1 MKGKPIGG
9 VRRAQLITTY
19 GVGSLIAVGSES
31 FMVAGLDRWPELSP
45 YDQIIHERRLEKEL
59 GVKCF
64 RLPPASD
71 SDKYG
76 DIPVIRFPEIQSC
89 PSCNRLARARFFGA
103 NRSPAKCRECD
114 RELVPS
120 RFVVCCAAG
129 HIDDFPYFRWLHK
142 GGDVAGADDRKHD
155 LRLKAT
161 GRSASLGDI
170 EISCSCGVRSV
181 TMEGALAKGS
191 LRGISS
197 CTGRR
202 PWLGDALGDE
212 CDELPRAMQRGA
224 SGVWF
229 ADVRSAI
236 SIPPWSEGVQ
246 KLIERHWKSLRKAP
260 DIRERLE
267 ELELTNHRL
276 FSVEEIVQAVEKRR
290 QDEAGLTDTS
300 EAALKVDEYRALTRP
315 TGERAGKQDFV
326 CVPWHDPTVTS
337 ELAID
342 QVMRVKRLREVR
354 VLRGFSRLAAPSS
367 ADRGRRASLYAAD
380 NRPDWLPAIEVI
392 GEGVFLRLDTARLA
406 HWEAQPHVQ
415 ARVTPIDAAHRDRFA
430 RFGLAPDRDITPRLV
445 MIHTL
450 AHSVISEW
458 SLDSGYPAAS
468 LRERLYVSDT
478 MAGFLIYTATS
489 DSAGSLGGIVAQ
501 VESGNLTA
509 SIRSAMDRMSWCS
522 SDPLC
527 VESDT
532 SGTDNLNRA
541 ACHAC
546 VLLPETSCEEFNT
559 LLDRA
564 LLIGTPDQP
573 DLGFFSGIPEKASP
587 SRMSMPF

>member
-31 FMVAGLDRWPELSP
+31 FMVTGLDRWPELGP
-45 YDQIIHERRLEKEL
+45 YDQTIHERRLEKEF
-59 GVKCF
+59 GVQCF

-89 PSCNRLARARFFGA
+89 PGCNRLAKAKFFGA
-103 NRSPAKCRECD
+103 TRSPAKCKECD

-120 RFVVCCAAG
+120 RFVVCCTAG

-142 GGDVAGADDRKHD
+142 GGDSNGSETQRHD
-155 LRLKAT
+155 LKLKAT

-170 EISCSCGVRSV
+170 EISCSCGVRPV
-181 TMEGALAKGS
+181 TMEGALGKGA
-191 LRGISS
+191 LKGISS

-202 PWLGDALGDE
+202 PWLGNVWQED
-212 CDELPRAMQRGA
+212 CDQFPRAMQRGA

-229 ADVRSAI
+229 SDVRSAL
-236 SIPPWSEGVQ
+236 SIPPWSEGVHRFVQ
-246 KLIERHWKSLRKAP
+246 SHWRSLRKAP

-267 ELELTNHRL
+267 ELELANHRL
-276 FSVEEIVQAVEKRR
+276 FSVEEIIQAVEQRR
-290 QDEAGLTDTS
+290 EDDAGHTDSS
-300 EAALKVDEYRALTRP
+300 EAALKSGEYQALTR
-315 TGERAGKQDFV
+315 TAEEKAGRQDFV
-326 CVPWHDPTVTS
+326 CVPWPDDTIAT
-337 ELAID
+337 ELAVD

-354 VLRGFSRLAAPSS
+354 VLRGFTRLAAPSTAS
-367 ADRGRRASLYAAD
+367 PSQRAPLYAAE

-392 GEGVFLRLDTARLA
+392 GEGVFLRLDADRLA
-406 HWEAQPHVQ
+406 EWESRPEVS
-415 ARVTPIDAAHRDRFA
+415 ARVAPIDIAYRERSA
-430 RFGLAPDRDITPRLV
+430 RFGLTPDREITPRLV

-450 AHSVISEW
+450 AHSVINEW
-458 SLDSGYPAAS
+458 SLDSGYPTAS
-468 LRERLYVSDT
+468 LRERLYVSEK
-478 MAGFLIYTATS
+478 MSGILIYTATS

-501 VESGNLTA
+501 VESGNLA
-509 SIRSAMDRMSWCS
+509 NSIRAALDRMSWCS

-541 ACHAC
+541 ACHSC

-564 LLIGTPDQP
+564 LLIGDQE
-573 DLGFFSGIPEKASP
+573 DSNLGFFS
-587 SRMSMPF
+587 FV

>member
-1 MKGKPIGG
+1 MTRKPIGG

-31 FMVAGLDRWPELSP
+31 FMVAGIDRWPELGP
-45 YDQIIHERRLEKEL
+45 FDQIIHERRLEKEF
-59 GVKCF
+59 GVECF

-71 SDKYG
+71 SDRYG
-76 DIPVIRFPEIQSC
+76 DIPVVRFPEVQSC
-89 PSCNRLARARFFGA
+89 PGCNRLAKARFFGA
-103 NRSPAKCRECD
+103 TRSPAKCKECD

-129 HIDDFPYFRWLHK
+129 HIDDFPYYRWLHK
-142 GGDVAGADDRKHD
+142 GGDSPQDDSRRHE

-170 EISCSCGVRSV
+170 EISCSCGMRPV
-181 TMEGALAKGS
+181 TMEGALGKGA
-191 LRGISS
+191 LKGISS

-202 PWLGDALGDE
+202 PWLGDVPQE
-212 CDELPRAMQRGA
+212 NCEELPRAMQRGA

-229 ADVRSAI
+229 SDVRSAL

-246 KLIERHWKSLRKAP
+246 KLVERNWNSLRKAP

-267 ELELTNHRL
+267 ELGLDNDRP
-276 FSVEEIVQAVEKRR
+276 FSVEEIIQAVERRR
-290 QDEAGLTDTS
+290 QDDAGLTDTS
-300 EAALKVDEYRALTRP
+300 EAALKFDEYQALTRTTEEK
-315 TGERAGKQDFV
+315 TGRQDFV
-326 CVPWHDPTVTS
+326 CVPWLDDSVA
-337 ELAID
+337 EEFAID
-342 QVMRVKRLREVR
+342 KVMRVKRLREVR
-354 VLRGFSRLAAPSS
+354 VLRGFTRLAAPSAANPNQRAPLYS
-367 ADRGRRASLYAAD
+367 AE
-380 NRPDWLPAIEVI
+380 NRPDWLPAVEVI
-392 GEGVFLRLDTARLA
+392 GEGVFLRLDVARLA
-406 HWEAQPHVQ
+406 EWESRREVQ
-415 ARVTPIDAAHRDRFA
+415 SRVAPVDSAYRERFA
-430 RFGLAPDRDITPRLV
+430 RFSLAPDREITPRLV

-450 AHSVISEW
+450 AHSIINEW

-468 LRERLYVSDT
+468 LRERLYVSDN
-478 MAGFLIYTATS
+478 MSGFLIYTATS

-501 VESGNLTA
+501 VESGTLAA
-509 SIRSAMDRMSWCS
+509 SVRRALDRMSWCS
-522 SDPLC
+522 ADPLC

-541 ACHAC
+541 ACHSC

-564 LLIGTPDQP
+564 LLIGTPEDP
-573 DLGFFSGIPEKASP
+573 ALGFFSLRQPA
-587 SRMSMPF
+587 

>member
-31 FMVAGLDRWPELSP
+31 FMVAGLDLWSELGP
-45 YDQIIHERRLEKEL
+45 YDQIIHERRLEREL
-59 GVKCF
+59 GVRRF

-71 SDKYG
+71 SEKYG
-76 DIPVIRFPEIQSC
+76 DIPVVRFPEILSC
-89 PSCNRLARARFFGA
+89 PGCNRLAQARFFGA
-103 NRSPAKCRECD
+103 TRSPAKCQKCN

-129 HIDDFPYFRWLHK
+129 HIDDFPYYRWLHK
-142 GGDVAGADDRKHD
+142 GGGSPGSEDSKHE
-155 LRLKAT
+155 LKLKAS

-170 EISCSCGVRSV
+170 EISCTCGVRPV
-181 TMEGALAKGS
+181 TMEGALSKGALS
-191 LRGISS
+191 GISS

-202 PWLGDALGDE
+202 PWLGDVLREE
-212 CDELPRAMQRGA
+212 CQELPRAMQRGA

-229 ADVRSAI
+229 SDVRSAL

-246 KLIERHWKSLRKAP
+246 KLVERNWNSLKKAA
-260 DIRERLE
+260 DLRDRIE
-267 ELELTNHRL
+267 ELELANRMY
-276 FSVEEIVQAVEKRR
+276 SVEQIIQAVERRR
-290 QDEAGLTDTS
+290 QDEAGYTDTS
-300 EAALKVDEYRALTRP
+300 EEALKFEEYQALNRTTEEKP
-315 TGERAGKQDFV
+315 EKQDFV
-326 CVPWHDPTVTS
+326 CVPWHDASVGA
-337 ELAID
+337 EFAID

-367 ADRGRRASLYAAD
+367 ANPRQRASLYTAES
-380 NRPDWLPAIEVI
+380 RPDWLPAIEVI
-392 GEGVFLRLDTARLA
+392 GEGVFLRLDGARLA
-406 HWEAQPHVQ
+406 EWEKRSDVL
-415 ARVTPIDAAHRDRFA
+415 ARVAPMDAAYQERFT
-430 RFGLAPDRDITPRLV
+430 RLGLPPDRDITPRLV

-450 AHSVISEW
+450 THVVINEW

-468 LRERLYVSDT
+468 LRERLYVSDE
-478 MAGFLIYTATS
+478 MSGFLIYTATS

-501 VESGNLTA
+501 VESGRLAT
-509 SIRSAMDRMSWCS
+509 SIHNALDRISWCS

-527 VESDT
+527 IESDS

-541 ACHAC
+541 ACHSC
-546 VLLPETSCEEFNT
+546 VLLPETSCEEFNV

-564 LLIGTPDQP
+564 LLVGTQDNQT
-573 DLGFFSGIPEKASP
+573 LGFFAGAQSG
-587 SRMSMPF
+587 

>member
-31 FMVAGLDRWPELSP
+31 FMVAGLDRWPELGP
-45 YDQIIHERRLEKEL
+45 FDQTIHERRLEREF
-59 GVKCF
+59 GVECF

-89 PSCNRLARARFFGA
+89 PACNRLAKAKFFGA
-103 NRSPAKCRECD
+103 TRSPAKCKECD

-142 GGDVAGADDRKHD
+142 GGDSTGDGSQRHE

-170 EISCSCGVRSV
+170 EISCSCGVRPV
-181 TMEGALAKGS
+181 TMEGALRKGA
-191 LRGISS
+191 LKGISA

-202 PWLGDALGDE
+202 PWLSDVPTE
-212 CDELPRAMQRGA
+212 RCEQLPRAMQRGA

-229 ADVRSAI
+229 SDVRSAL

-246 KLIERHWKSLRKAP
+246 NLVKHHWRSLKKAP
-260 DIRERLE
+260 DLRDRLE
-267 ELELTNHRL
+267 ELELDNHRL
-276 FSVEEIVQAVEKRR
+276 FSVEEIIQAVERRR
-290 QDEAGLTDTS
+290 QDDAGLTDTS
-300 EAALKVDEYRALTRP
+300 DAALKFDEYQALTRP
-315 TGERAGKQDFV
+315 TGERQGKQDFV
-326 CVPWHDPTVTS
+326 CVPWSDDAIAA

-342 QVMRVKRLREVR
+342 KVMRVKRLREVR
-354 VLRGFSRLAAPSS
+354 VLRGFTRLAAPST
-367 ADRGRRASLYAAD
+367 ANAKQRASLYSAE

-392 GEGVFLRLDTARLA
+392 GEGVFLRLDATRLA
-406 HWEAQPHVQ
+406 EWESRPGVQ
-415 ARVTPIDAAHRDRFA
+415 ARVVPIDSAYRERFA
-430 RFGLAPDRDITPRLV
+430 RFGLIPDRDITPRLV

-450 AHSVISEW
+450 AHSIINEW

-468 LRERLYVSDT
+468 LRERLYVSDK
-478 MAGFLIYTATS
+478 MSGFLVYTATS

-501 VESGNLTA
+501 VESGTLAATVRRA
-509 SIRSAMDRMSWCS
+509 IDRASWCS
-522 SDPLC
+522 ADPLC
-527 VESDT
+527 IESDT
-532 SGTDNLNRA
+532 SGIDNLNRA
-541 ACHAC
+541 ACHSC

-564 LLIGTPDQP
+564 LLGGTPEEP
-573 DLGFFSGIPEKASP
+573 ALGFFSFK
-587 SRMSMPF
+587 

>member
-1 MKGKPIGG
+1 VKGRPIGG

-31 FMVAGLDRWPELSP
+31 FMVAGLDRWPELGP
-45 YDQIIHERRLEKEL
+45 FDQTIHERRLEREL
-59 GVKCF
+59 GVECF

-89 PSCNRLARARFFGA
+89 PGCNRLAKAKFFGA
-103 NRSPAKCRECD
+103 TRSPAKCRECD

-142 GGDVAGADDRKHD
+142 GANSSGEDSQRHE

-170 EISCSCGVRSV
+170 EISCSCGVRPV
-181 TMEGALAKGS
+181 TMEGALGKGA
-191 LRGISS
+191 LKGIST

-202 PWLGDALGDE
+202 PWLGDVPSE
-212 CDELPRAMQRGA
+212 QCEQLPRAMQRGA

-229 ADVRSAI
+229 SEVRSAL

-246 KLIERHWKSLRKAP
+246 KLVERYWRSLKKAP
-260 DIRERLE
+260 DLRERLE
-267 ELELTNHRL
+267 ELELDKHRL
-276 FSVEEIVQAVEKRR
+276 FSVEEILQAVERRR
-290 QDEAGLTDTS
+290 QDDAGHTDTS
-300 EAALKVDEYRALTRP
+300 EAALKLDEYQALNRP
-315 TGERAGKQDFV
+315 TEERPGKQDFV
-326 CVPWHDPTVTS
+326 CVPWSDDAITA

-342 QVMRVKRLREVR
+342 KVMRVKRLREVR
-354 VLRGFSRLAAPSS
+354 VLTGFTRLAA
-367 ADRGRRASLYAAD
+367 RGTTNANERAQLYSHE

-392 GEGVFLRLDTARLA
+392 GEGVFLRLDGARLA
-406 HWEAQPHVQ
+406 DWESRPEVQ
-415 ARVTPIDAAHRDRFA
+415 ARVASIDSAYRERYA
-430 RFGLAPDRDITPRLV
+430 RYGLIPDREITPRLV

-450 AHSVISEW
+450 AHSIVNEW
-458 SLDSGYPAAS
+458 SFDSGYPAAS
-468 LRERLYVSDT
+468 LRERLYVSDR
-478 MAGFLIYTATS
+478 MSGFLVYTATS

-501 VESGNLTA
+501 VESGNLSA
-509 SIRSAMDRMSWCS
+509 SVRRAIDRMSWCS
-522 SDPLC
+522 ADPLC
-527 VESDT
+527 IESDT
-532 SGTDNLNRA
+532 GGVDNLNRA
-541 ACHAC
+541 ACHSC

-564 LLIGTPDQP
+564 LLVGTPEAP
-573 DLGFFSGIPEKASP
+573 VLGFFSFK
-587 SRMSMPF
+587 